1 MLGRLYLVV
10 TPRPGWSLEATLDRT
25 ERALAGGVEVV
36 QLRAKDWEARP
47 TLALG
52 ERMLALARRYG
63 VPFFLNDRPDLA
75 ALLGADGVH
84 LGQNDLT
91 PEEAT
96 LGILIG
102 RKDRWG
108 QGCGT
113 EAVRAALDYA
123 FRVLGL
129 RRVKLRTFAHNL
141 RARRAF
147 QKAGF
152 REVGVV
158 PGPRGREDVHME
170 VRREDLGPE
179 A

>member
-1 MLGRLYLVV
+1 MLG
-10 TPRPGWSLEATLDRT
+10 
-25 ERALAGGVEVV
+25 
-36 QLRAKDWEARP
+36 AKIASSISGFLIPILKEI
-47 TLALG
+47 
-52 ERMLALARRYG
+52 
-63 VPFFLNDRPDLA
+63 PFMGA
-75 ALLGADGVH
+75 A
-84 LGQNDLT
+84 
-91 PEEAT
+91 
-96 LGILIG
+96 
-102 RKDRWG
+102 
-108 QGCGT
+108 T